1 MAFKIGIIG
10 TGYVGIVSGTTFAE
24 TGNDVICVDIDEAK
38 IEKMRK
44 GISPIYEPGLER
56 LMVHNIEENR
66 LKFTS
71 NLKEAVLN
79 CEIIFLCLPTPPDA
93 DGSADLKF
101 VMNVSKDIANI
112 IKEENITTNKII
124 VDKST
129 VPVGTSEKVNNIFAD
144 ILGTN
149 NNVFVCS
156 NPEFLREGYAIEDAM
171 KPERV
176 VIGTSSSWVGEKM
189 KDLYKP
195 FLRSGNPIYIMD
207 EKSAEVTKYAANSFL
222 ATKISFMNDLSAY
235 CETVGADIDAI
246 RLGIGSDSR
255 IGKRFLFAGLGYGGS
270 CFPKDVQALN
280 FSADQ
285 NNSELLIVKATEEIN
300 QKQTLRFID
309 KIINRF
315 DGDVEGKTFA
325 IWGLAFKPNTDDV
338 RDAPAFKVIQNLVD
352 RGANLRVF
360 DQEAIENT
368 KAKFGDKIYYSE
380 DMYDCIKDSDALVVC
395 TEWSVFRTPN
405 YDKIKASLK
414 NNLIFDG
421 RNVYETKE
429 MEELGFEY
437 YSIGRRVV
445 NKRK

>member
-144 ILGTN
+144 ILGIN

-235 CETVGADIDAI
+235 CETVGADIDSI

>member
-38 IEKMRK
+38 IEKMRAGK
-44 GISPIYEPGLER
+44 SPIYEPGLER
-56 LMVHNIEENR
+56 LMIHNITEKR
-66 LKFTS
+66 LTFTS
-71 NLKEAVLN
+71 DLKHAVMN
-79 CEIIFLCLPTPPDA
+79 SQIIFLCLPTPPDA
-93 DGSADLKF
+93 DGSADLKY
-101 VMNVSKDIANI
+101 VLQVSNDIANI
-112 IKEENITTNKII
+112 IKEENITDKKII

-129 VPVGTSEKVNNIFAD
+129 VPVGTSQKVDSIFTS
-144 ILGTN
+144 ILGEN

-156 NPEFLREGYAIEDAM
+156 NPEFLREGYAVEDAM

-176 VIGTSSSWVGEKM
+176 VIGTSSKWVGEIM

-222 ATKISFMNDLSAY
+222 ATKISFMNDLAFY
-235 CETVGADIDAI
+235 CENVGADIDSV

-280 FSADQ
+280 FSSQQGEAD
-285 NNSELLIVKATEEIN
+285 LLIVQATENIN
-300 QKQTLRFID
+300 KRQTERFIHKIMNKYDNNVKD
-309 KIINRF
+309 KTI
-315 DGDVEGKTFA
+315 A

-338 RDAPAFKVIQNLVD
+338 RDAPAFKVIDKLLAE
-352 RGANLRVF
+352 GAKIKVF

-368 KAKFGDKIYYSE
+368 KAKYGNSLIYSN
-380 DMYDCIKDSDALVVC
+380 DMYDCIEDCDALVIC
-395 TEWSVFRTPN
+395 TEWSIFRTPN
-405 YDKIKASLK
+405 FDKMKKNIKD
-414 NNLIFDG
+414 NVIFDG
-421 RNVYETKE
+421 RNLYELE
-429 MEELGFEY
+429 DIEELGFEY
-437 YSIGRRVV
+437 HSIGRRVV
-445 NKRK
+445 NAK

>member
-24 TGNDVICVDIDEAK
+24 TGNEVICVDIDEAK

-71 NLKEAVLN
+71 NLKDAVLN

-93 DGSADLKF
+93 DGSADLRF
-101 VMNVSKDIANI
+101 VLNVSRDIANI
-112 IKEENITTNKII
+112 IKEESITDRKII

-129 VPVGTSEKVNNIFAD
+129 VPVGTSEKVSNIFAEV
-144 ILGTN
+144 LGN
-149 NNVFVCS
+149 ENNVFVCS
-156 NPEFLREGYAIEDAM
+156 NPEFLREGYAVEDAM

-176 VIGTSSSWVGEKM
+176 VIGTSSNWVGERM

-195 FLRSGNPIYIMD
+195 FLRSGNPIYVMD

-235 CETVGADIDAI
+235 CEVVGADIDSI

-309 KIINRF
+309 KIITRF
-315 DGDVEGKTFA
+315 NGDLEGKTIA
-325 IWGLAFKPNTDDV
+325 IWGLAFKPHTDDV
-338 RDAPAFKVIQNLVD
+338 RDAPAFKVIQNMLD
-352 RGANLRVF
+352 RGANVRVF
-360 DQEAIENT
+360 DQEAIDNT
-368 KAKFGDKIYYSE
+368 KLKFGDKIYYSE
-380 DMYDCIKDSDALVVC
+380 DMYDCLKDADALVIC

-405 YDKIKASLK
+405 FDKIKSSLK
-414 NNLIFDG
+414 NQLIFDG

-437 YSIGRRVV
+437 YSIGRKVI
-445 NKRK
+445 NKK

>member
-24 TGNDVICVDIDEAK
+24 TGNEVICVDIDEAK

-56 LMVHNIEENR
+56 LMVHNIDENR
-66 LKFTS
+66 LKFTN
-71 NLKEAVLN
+71 NLKDAVLS

-101 VMNVSKDIANI
+101 VMNVSRDIANI
-112 IKEENITTNKII
+112 IKEENITDKKII

-129 VPVGTSEKVNNIFAD
+129 VPVGTSEKVSNIFAE
-144 ILGTN
+144 ILGTE

-156 NPEFLREGYAIEDAM
+156 NPEFLREGYAVEDAM

-176 VIGTSSSWVGEKM
+176 VIGTSSAWVGEKM

-235 CETVGADIDAI
+235 CEIVGADIDSI

-315 DGDVEGKTFA
+315 DADVQGKTFA

-338 RDAPAFKVIQNLVD
+338 RDAPAFKVIQNLID
-352 RGANLRVF
+352 RGANVRVF
-360 DQEAIENT
+360 DQEAMDNT
-368 KAKFGDKIYYSE
+368 RSKFGDKIYYAD
-380 DMYDCIKDSDALVVC
+380 DMYDCIKNADALIVC

-405 YDKIKASLK
+405 FEKIKQNLK
-414 NNLIFDG
+414 NNIIFDG
-421 RNVYETKE
+421 RNVYELKD

-445 NKRK
+445 NKK

>member
-24 TGNDVICVDIDEAK
+24 TGNDVTCVDIDEAK
-38 IEKMRK
+38 IEKMKK

-71 NLKEAVLN
+71 NLQEAVEK
-79 CEIIFLCLPTPPDA
+79 CQIIFLCLPTPPDA

-101 VMNVSKDIANI
+101 VMNVSRDIANI
-112 IKEENITTNKII
+112 IKKENISEKKII

-129 VPVGTSEKVNNIFAD
+129 VPVGTSEKVTAIFAEV
-144 ILGTN
+144 LGDD

-156 NPEFLREGYAIEDAM
+156 NPEFLREGYAVEDAM

-176 VIGTSSSWVGEKM
+176 VIGTSSTWVGEKM

-235 CETVGADIDAI
+235 CEAVGADIDSI

-280 FSADQ
+280 FSSMQESSD
-285 NNSELLIVKATEEIN
+285 LLIVQATEEIN
-300 QKQTLRFID
+300 RKQTLRFID

-315 DGDVEGKTFA
+315 DSDVEGKTFG

-338 RDAPAFKVIQNLVD
+338 RDAPAFKVIQNLLD
-352 RGANLRVF
+352 RGAKVRVF
-360 DQEAIENT
+360 DQEAIDNT
-368 KAKFGDKIYYSE
+368 KEKFGDKIYYAD
-380 DMYDCIKDSDALVVC
+380 DMYDCIEGVDALVIC

-405 YDKIKASLK
+405 FDKIKELLK
-414 NNLIFDG
+414 NNIIFDG
-421 RNVYETKE
+421 RNLYELSE
-429 MEELGFEY
+429 MEELDFEY

-445 NKRK
+445 GKK

>member
-24 TGNDVICVDIDEAK
+24 TGNEVICVDIDEAK

-71 NLKEAVLN
+71 NLKDAVLN

-101 VMNVSKDIANI
+101 VLNVSRDIANI
-112 IKEENITTNKII
+112 IKEENITDKKII

-129 VPVGTSEKVNNIFAD
+129 VPVGTSEKVSNIFAD
-144 ILGTN
+144 VLGN
-149 NNVFVCS
+149 ENNVFVCS
-156 NPEFLREGYAIEDAM
+156 NPEFLREGYAVEDAM

-176 VIGTSSSWVGEKM
+176 VIGTSSDWVGERM

-235 CETVGADIDAI
+235 CEVVGADIDAI

-309 KIINRF
+309 KIITRF
-315 DGDVEGKTFA
+315 NGELEGKTIA
-325 IWGLAFKPNTDDV
+325 IWGLAFKPHTDDV
-338 RDAPAFKVIQNLVD
+338 RDAPAFKVIQNMLD
-352 RGANLRVF
+352 RGANVRVF
-360 DQEAIENT
+360 DQEAMENT
-368 KAKFGDKIYYSE
+368 KQKFGDKIYYSE
-380 DMYDCIKDSDALVVC
+380 DMYDCIKEADALVIC

-405 YDKIKASLK
+405 FDKIKSSLK
-414 NNLIFDG
+414 NHLIFDG

-437 YSIGRRVV
+437 YSIGRKVI
-445 NKRK
+445 NKK

>member
-176 VIGTSSSWVGEKM
+176 VIGSSSSWVGEKM

-235 CETVGADIDAI
+235 CETVGADIDSI

>member
-235 CETVGADIDAI
+235 CETVGADIDSI